1 MHHYALYYLRI
12 MRLLLRIM
20 RKKRPVDALF
30 PKTRRDILAATYGQA
45 DRWWYLSEL
54 AEHLRTRPSSLQREL
69 RTLATSGLLRRRQD
83 GRRTYFQAESESPI
97 YAELR
102 GIVAKTMGI
111 ASALQDVM
119 RKFGD
124 RVACAFLY
132 GSVAHREEHAL
143 SDADIVVIG
152 SVGLSDLSP
161 ALRTLEKKF
170 GREFNATCYSPAE
183 FRRKAKEGNHFV
195 LSVLSGE
202 KVFLKGDKSELESL
216 AGRPLGAGA

>member
-1 MHHYALYYLRI
+1 
-12 MRLLLRIM
+12 M

-30 PKTRRDILAATYGQA
+30 PKTRRDILATTYGQP

-54 AEHLRTRPSSLQREL
+54 AEHLRTSPSSLQREL
-69 RTLATSGLLRRRQD
+69 RSLAASGLLRRRQD
-83 GRRTYFQAESESPI
+83 GRRTYFQAESDSPI
-97 YAELR
+97 YPELR
-102 GIVAKTMGI
+102 GIVTKTMGV
-111 ASALQDVM
+111 ASALQEVM

-124 RVACAFLY
+124 RVACAFLH
-132 GSVAHREEHAL
+132 GSVARRDEHAL

-161 ALRTLEKKF
+161 ALRALEKKF
-170 GREFNATCYSPAE
+170 EREFNATCYSPAE
-183 FRRKAKEGNHFV
+183 FRRKAREGNHFV

-202 KVFLKGDKSELESL
+202 KVFLKGDEDELESL

>member
-1 MHHYALYYLRI
+1 
-12 MRLLLRIM
+12 MRN
-20 RKKRPVDALF
+20 KRPVDALF
-30 PKTRRDILAATYGQA
+30 PKTRRDILAATYGQP

-54 AEHLRTRPSSLQREL
+54 AGHLSTSPSSLQREL
-69 RTLATSGLLRRRQD
+69 RSLAASGLLRRRQD

-102 GIVAKTMGI
+102 GIVTKTMGV

-119 RKFGD
+119 RKLGD
-124 RVACAFLY
+124 RVACAFLH
-132 GSVAHREEHAL
+132 GSVARREEHAL
-143 SDADIVVIG
+143 SDADVVVIG
-152 SVGLSDLSP
+152 SIGLSDLSP
-161 ALRTLEKKF
+161 ALRALEKKF

-195 LSVLSGE
+195 LSVLAGD
-202 KVFLKGDKSELESL
+202 KVFLKGDEGELESL